1 MIKVEKAILWGTTIG
16 YFSLNEA
23 KSCIAFEYDDAFLTS
38 GIEVSPIMMPLSKR
52 LYEFPD
58 LIQTSFKG
66 NPGLLADSLPDKF
79 GNAVIDQW
87 LAAQG
92 KTSNFDK
99 DDLIQCGLTMDIKVS
114 KCHKIIDEVYH
125 VVMQFDTFARK
136 VNLKETTINLIKNV
150 LKKRHATIFVR
161 N

>member
-1 MIKVEKAILWGTTIG
+1 MIKVAKAILWGTTIG

-66 NPGLLADSLPDKF
+66 SPGLLADSLPDKF
-79 GNAVIDQW
+79 GNAVID
-87 LAAQG
+87 
-92 KTSNFDK
+92 
-99 DDLIQCGLTMDIKVS
+99 
-114 KCHKIIDEVYH
+114 
-125 VVMQFDTFARK
+125 
-136 VNLKETTINLIKNV
+136 
-150 LKKRHATIFVR
+150 
-161 N
+161 